1 MHIFGLIQR
10 IKNRSCD
17 IAHTLSN
24 DPCYRRCRYRINKW
38 FEGYKHTQPHAYKT
52 ERFDIRM
59 LFEFYKTDYQNRT
72 DSSPNSLVRE
82 ELLVLEAN
90 MILQYA
96 NRLQHDPI
104 YAIVPSILNDAS
116 SNDKA

>member
-59 LFEFYKTDYQNRT
+59 LFEFYKTDYRT
-72 DSSPNSLVRE
+72 SYSASPYKAEQTPPPLSLF
-82 ELLVLEAN
+82 AK
-90 MILQYA
+90 
-96 NRLQHDPI
+96 
-104 YAIVPSILNDAS
+104 
-116 SNDKA
+116 SNQC

>member
-38 FEGYKHTQPHAYKT
+38 FEGDKHTQPHAYKT
-52 ERFDIRM
+52 ERLDIRM
-59 LFEFYKTDYQNRT
+59 LFKFDKANYRTSYGTSPYKTEQT
-72 DSSPNSLVRE
+72 PP
-82 ELLVLEAN
+82 
-90 MILQYA
+90 
-96 NRLQHDPI
+96 PI
-104 YAIVPSILNDAS
+104 TLFTKS
-116 SNDKA
+116 DKSQWRI